1 MRRLDLRRAWRAGT
15 GAALLVAGL
24 AACGGGSSNVGTEP
38 NGDVGPIAGDYALAI
53 IDGATVPVTIQFDHC
68 DDMRFRAGGMTL
80 GEDGT
85 WQLVLKLFDADGNE
99 VDARTTAD
107 SPGRTTG
114 CRSSRTCTATS
125 SKAPSRR
132 RWCICTTTG
141 AAKATRTWTSPS
153 LLDPARYQS
162 VAR

>member
-38 NGDVGPIAGDYALAI
+38 NGDVGPIAEDYALAI

-85 WQLVLKLFDADGNE
+85 WPLVLKLFDADGNE
-99 VDARTTAD
+99 VDAQDHGRFTRAD
-107 SPGRTTG
+107 DRLSFQSDVYGDQF
-114 CRSSRTCTATS
+114 
-125 SKAPSRR
+125 
-132 RWCICTTTG
+132 TG
-141 AAKATRTWTSPS
+141 AIEAPLVHLCYDWCGEGHADVDLTFST
-153 LLDPARYQS
+153 
-162 VAR
+162 